1 MKTRNVPA
9 VKCPQCK
16 KEAPVVHFGNGYI
29 AVCCGK
35 IIYRGDRPPEQKDK
49 KCKIRSTSNT
59 KSGKGRTPNPVI
71 SEQ

>member
-1 MKTRNVPA
+1 MIMRVSGGWYLMKARNVPA

-35 IIYRGDRPPEQKDK
+35 IIYRGDRPPEQKDEK
-49 KCKIRSTSNT
+49 
-59 KSGKGRTPNPVI
+59 
-71 SEQ
+71 ED